1 MPTELFVD
9 TSAWY
14 PLADPEHPDHA
25 ACAEAIREEVKR
37 GTRIVTTNLVVAE
50 SYALLLNRLGR
61 ESALAFLGEVS
72 RPPLA
77 VTSSSP
83 DLELRARTD
92 WLEAYDDHD
101 FSLADAVSFAVMA
114 ERGINDALTLDRH
127 FAVAGFRMVP
137 APRPARASRRR

>member
-72 RPPLA
+72 RPPLR
-77 VTSSSP
+77 S
-83 DLELRARTD
+83 RAPHPISNC
-92 WLEAYDDHD
+92 A
-101 FSLADAVSFAVMA
+101 
-114 ERGINDALTLDRH
+114 
-127 FAVAGFRMVP
+127 P
-137 APRPARASRRR
+137 APIGSRPTTITISPWPTR